1 MVPSFFTHPRS
12 NPELKCLYEISLLSY
27 QDHLQDY
34 FLRVIGKVSEY
45 FPTDYSALILHDAG
59 RDFLSVEALYGIQRE
74 DHPSGCKRQP
84 GVISKVIE
92 TRQPLVIQDPGQEP
106 LYHDLMKNGKG
117 SEKIHPPLPCVPLVA
132 NGASV
137 GVLTMNSL
145 YGPREELIED
155 LQFLSMLS
163 IVLSSVV
170 IDFRSRG
177 FEPLAKDAKSQLKFS
192 VFEESL
198 ETRLVEIL
206 DKLAPYAESK
216 AQTGIYDDIIAVVEK
231 ILIKSALEK
240 VHYVQVSAAQL
251 LGINRNTLH
260 KKMKDLRIKS
270 R

>member
-1 MVPSFFTHPRS
+1 MVPPFFAHPRS
-12 NPELKCLYEISLLSY
+12 NPELRCLYEISLLPY
-27 QDHLQDY
+27 QDRLQDY
-34 FLRVIGKVSEY
+34 FLRVIRKVSEY

-59 RDFLSVEALYGIQRE
+59 RDFLSVEALYGIRRE

-84 GVISKVIE
+84 GVISKIIE
-92 TRQPLVIQDPGQEP
+92 TRQPMVIQDLGQEP
-106 LYHDLMKNGKG
+106 LYRELAKNIKG
-117 SEKIHPPLPCVPLVA
+117 SEKIHPPLPCVPLIA
-132 NGASV
+132 DRASV

-163 IVLSSVV
+163 IVLSPVV
-170 IDFRSRG
+170 TAFHNRRS
-177 FEPLAKDAKSQLKFS
+177 EPLAKKAGPQLKLS

-198 ETRLVEIL
+198 ETRLVEVL
-206 DKLAPYAESK
+206 DKLAPYVESK
-216 AQTGIYDDIIAVVEK
+216 AHTGIYDDIIAVVEK

-240 VHYVQVSAAQL
+240 VDYVQVSAAQL

-260 KKMKDLRIKS
+260 KKMKDLKIKS